1 VLTTFKYR
9 LKPADDQVEL
19 LAKHFGCVR
28 VIYNVCLQVKKW
40 AYQDAGINVSRFD
53 LQVQVKE
60 AKREFPW
67 LKEVNSQAL
76 QVSIMNLDDAYKNF
90 YSGRAGH
97 PKFKNKW
104 STQSFQCPQN
114 VKVAHGKL
122 FIPKFTE
129 GIPIVLHRPYKGEI
143 RSATVIKNP
152 TGDYQVALLMETGEA
167 VMPPCPVR
175 AETAVGIDVGLKSYA
190 VLSDGTT
197 IENPRYL
204 NQSLKQLQV
213 LQRELSRKKKGSA
226 NRKKAKKKVSKL
238 NAKIANQRRDFLH
251 KQTDAITKRFDTICI
266 EDLAVKNMV
275 KNHHLARSISDAS
288 WGMFFIFLTYKA
300 EQRGKR
306 ILKADRFDPSSKRH
320 YDCGHVNRPL
330 TLSDREWVCPHCGQ
344 LVLRDLNAAINI
356 MYFALLR
363 YFSALLEDSGVG
375 HTNEPLELSALGGS
389 LEEGKVRERALP
401 VSLSPIL

>member
-1 VLTTFKYR
+1 
-9 LKPADDQVEL
+9 
-19 LAKHFGCVR
+19 
-28 VIYNVCLQVKKW
+28 
-40 AYQDAGINVSRFD
+40 
-53 LQVQVKE
+53 
-60 AKREFPW
+60 
-67 LKEVNSQAL
+67 
-76 QVSIMNLDDAYKNF
+76 
-90 YSGRAGH
+90 
-97 PKFKNKW
+97 
-104 STQSFQCPQN
+104 

-226 NRKKAKKKVSKL
+226 NRKKAAKKVAKL

-251 KQTDAITKRFDTICI
+251 KQTDALTKRFDTICI

-320 YDCGHVNRPL
+320 YDCGHVNRHL

-344 LVLRDLNAAINI
+344 LILRDLNAAINI